1 MSGVRD
7 SRNPSDCS
15 VLSLSDNRKICG
27 FAFGSTPKFAPQT
40 SHIPGTL
47 CESPEAIIMASNM
60 VKQ

>member
-27 FAFGSTPKFAPQT
+27 FAFGSTPKFRLTAKL
-40 SHIPGTL
+40 HI
-47 CESPEAIIMASNM
+47 SPERCANRPKPLVWQVIW
-60 VKQ
+60 